1 MSTLRTT
8 KSIDEALLHINMNGF
23 CILDGVIPADKVG
36 AVRRSIEATVE
47 SSGRTTLIQGAKTRK
62 GLISYDQSLAE
73 YLADERVLGIAEAML
88 GPHVR
93 ISMSTAAINFPGNE
107 RGTWHAD
114 WPFNQ
119 NNAGHVLMPY
129 PDAVMHLTTI
139 WMITPFTPETG
150 GTFVVPGSHR
160 CSTNPSGDN
169 GVDQSA
175 PYPTEMQVRG
185 DPGSVVIFDSRL
197 WHAVAPN
204 RSDGPRIGVP
214 VRYAPWWL
222 NLDTLM
228 PGSQERAR
236 MVEASGLPENEV
248 PPIDPDVFAAL
259 PEKAKPLFRHWVR

>member
-1 MSTLRTT
+1 MSTSATAQ
-8 KSIDEALLHINMNGF
+8 SIDEALRHISVDGF
-23 CILDGVIPADKVG
+23 CILEGVVPAGEID

-47 SSGRTTLIQGAKTRK
+47 RSGRTTLIQGAKTRK

-73 YLADERVLGIAEAML
+73 YLADERVLGIAEALL

-107 RGTWHAD
+107 RGKWHAD

-119 NNAGHVLMPY
+119 DNAGHVLIPY
-129 PDAVMHLTTI
+129 SDAIMHLTTI

-169 GVDQSA
+169 GVDRSA
-175 PYPTEMQVRG
+175 SYPTEMQVCG

-204 RSDGPRIGVP
+204 RSDGPRVGVP

-222 NLDTLM
+222 NLDVLM
-228 PGSQERAR
+228 PGSQERAH

-248 PPIDPDVFAAL
+248 PTIAPDVFATL